1 MSAHPKHLSADERRA
16 ATVEAVVD
24 LAANQNPGDITTAA
38 IALRM
43 GVTQGALFRHFP
55 SKDAVM
61 QAVMV
66 WVGDRVLG
74 RVDKAVAGAASPMA
88 ALEAAFSAH
97 VDFASKHPGAP
108 RMLFGELQHPED
120 TPAKLVV
127 QTLLRQYSKR
137 LRILLEAG
145 KAQGELEATLD
156 VEAAVIAYIGMFQ
169 GLVMRTL
176 LAGDA
181 AHMRRDAARVFAIY
195 RRGIASKP

>member
-1 MSAHPKHLSADERRA
+1 MGAHPKHLTADERRA
-16 ATVEAVVD
+16 ATVNAVVE

-38 IALRM
+38 IAQRM

-61 QAVMV
+61 RAVMV

-74 RVDKAVAGAASPMA
+74 RVDKAAAGAASPMA
-88 ALEAAFSAH
+88 ALEAAFRAH
-97 VDFASKHPGAP
+97 VDFASKHPGVP

-137 LRILLEAG
+137 LRTLLEAG
-145 KAQGELEATLD
+145 KAQGELDAALD

-176 LAGDA
+176 LAGDT
-181 AHMRRDAARVFAIY
+181 AHMHRDASRVFAIY
-195 RRGIASKP
+195 RRGIAGKP

>member
-1 MSAHPKHLSADERRA
+1 MSTYPKHLTADARRA
-16 ATVEAVVD
+16 ATVKAVVD
-24 LAANQNPGDITTAA
+24 LAASQNPGDITTAA
-38 IALRM
+38 IAQRM

-55 SKDAVM
+55 SKNAVM

-66 WVGDRVLG
+66 WVGDHVLG
-74 RVDKAVAGAASPMA
+74 RIDKAAAGAQSPIA
-88 ALEAAFSAH
+88 AIEAMFGAH
-97 VDFASKHPGAP
+97 VDFASKHPGVP
-108 RMLFGELQHPED
+108 RMLFGELQHPGD

-137 LRILLEAG
+137 LKALLEAG
-145 KAQGELEATLD
+145 QAQGELAATLD

-181 AHMRRDAARVFAIY
+181 TRMRRDAARVFAIY
-195 RRGIASKP
+195 RRGIESKP